1 MMIHWCVLFQR
12 KIMFVFRTIY
22 QIMVLTQKQ
31 LTFLA
36 DMTGVLS
43 FFNKV
48 KSWPASLVIGFQSE
62 IDNSTD
68 FKWVENLFFEHV
80 FSSGTVCTQ
89 WHVVWCINWLIE
101 AELKWSDPELG
112 QAVWLP
118 LTEMKTSSGGLLCVD
133 MFILHCSIS
142 EELQDKAVIHLHHH
156 CLESRTLFA
165 SFDS

>member
-1 MMIHWCVLFQR
+1 MCAVPKKNNVCFQNHLSNYGSDSETAY
-12 KIMFVFRTIY
+12 VFGWHDWSPLIF
-22 QIMVLTQKQ
+22 QQSQVLTCI
-31 LTFLA
+31 FGHW
-36 DMTGVLS
+36 M
-43 FFNKV
+43 
-48 KSWPASLVIGFQSE
+48 FQSE

-118 LTEMKTSSGGLLCVD
+118 LTEMKTCSGGLLCVD